1 MLLPLAHTG
10 ENLPSISLSSTKDG
24 YVRSLSSGATGC
36 PRLGELLCSY
46 DIPVTLSCYMQEQ
59 DDAEVAALADEAD
72 MPIEQLLA
80 MYGMVVDQ
88 DSAPGPGSAG
98 DGAAKEPSEGVR
110 GRSSKRRRLVTGEAS
125 L

>member
-1 MLLPLAHTG
+1 M
-10 ENLPSISLSSTKDG
+10 
-24 YVRSLSSGATGC
+24 
-36 PRLGELLCSY
+36 LCSY

-98 DGAAKEPSEGVR
+98 DGAAKEPSEGRR